1 MDCLV
6 TCLLSTQPTADWG
19 PLATHVPL
27 SALIGASCSVRVHH
41 CITGCSGQFLATDS
55 PQQRRWLH
63 LGQGGS
69 ECAVGPCRP
78 LSFTRRV
85 LCWAVLSSCHG
96 VGALERWSVVY
107 VVVKTDRCSV
117 DNLID
122 TDTDLVS
129 SLSFRVVLPG
139 FACMMHAGLP
149 E

>member
-1 MDCLV
+1 MRRRSVPSLV
-6 TCLLSTQPTADWG
+6 V
-19 PLATHVPL
+19 H
-27 SALIGASCSVRVHH
+27 ASCVVLGRVV
-41 CITGCSGQFLATDS
+41 FV
-55 PQQRRWLH
+55 PRRW
-63 LGQGGS
+63 S
-69 ECAVGPCRP
+69 
-78 LSFTRRV
+78 
-85 LCWAVLSSCHG
+85 